1 MILRRTDPS
10 VRTAGFP
17 GSRTTLE
24 TGTTIVG
31 ASARAPRALV
41 APTDAAEGLVD
52 AIGTESVPA
61 AGSTR
66 PPIATKVPKPVFT
79 ARLTVTRPSVGAGP
93 PAARKTRSA
102 GFASGSEGGVNA

>member
-10 VRTAGFP
+10 VRMVGWSE
-17 GSRTTLE
+17 SRTTLE

-31 ASARAPRALV
+31 ASARAPRALA

-79 ARLTVTRPSVGAGP
+79 ARLTVTRPRAGAGP
-93 PAARKTRSA
+93 PAARKTRRA
-102 GFASGSEGGVNA
+102 GFTSGSVDGVNA